1 MLQLFLGT
9 LYFLCNALNCSP
21 SILTIKV
28 LLAIDASL
36 LLFKGFPIASLT
48 DICWEIF
55 YRNAFAASSS
65 SAWGVFLLLELQSNL
80 ISSSIFSG
88 SEAILPSA
96 PPPYGLVSHFQSKNS
111 SLTCLWFY
119 GHSTKVLVP
128 EEPCTDGHLT
138 DVLAAHVPSC
148 RYSTKVLALFSV
160 GESTSLTVTT
170 YSLCSL
176 SLMFRQL

>member
-1 MLQLFLGT
+1 MLGLFLST

-21 SILTIKV
+21 SILTINV

-48 DICWEIF
+48 DISWEIF
-55 YRNAFAASSS
+55 YRNGFAASSS
-65 SAWGVFLLLELQSNL
+65 SAWGAFLLLELQSNL

-88 SEAILPSA
+88 SGATLRLA
-96 PPPYGLVSHFQSKNS
+96 PPPYGLVSHFQSENS

-119 GHSTKVLVP
+119 GHSI
-128 EEPCTDGHLT
+128 EEPCTDEHLT
-138 DVLAAHVPSC
+138 NVLAPHVPCC